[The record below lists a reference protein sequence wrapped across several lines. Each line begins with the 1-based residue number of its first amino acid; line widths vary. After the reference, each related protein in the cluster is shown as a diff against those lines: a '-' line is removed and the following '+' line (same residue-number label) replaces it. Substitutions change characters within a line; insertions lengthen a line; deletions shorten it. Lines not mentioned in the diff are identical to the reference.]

1 MKQGGKKIIIE
12 QRKTVGRCEGLTQV
26 QTIDPT
32 KYNNNVVEIYPM
44 SVSIMLSAV
53 ILSVIF
59 AEY

>member
-1 MKQGGKKIIIE
+1 MKQGGKTIIIE
-12 QRKTVGRCEGLTQV
+12 YRKTVGRCEGQV
-26 QTIDPT
+26 QTIDST